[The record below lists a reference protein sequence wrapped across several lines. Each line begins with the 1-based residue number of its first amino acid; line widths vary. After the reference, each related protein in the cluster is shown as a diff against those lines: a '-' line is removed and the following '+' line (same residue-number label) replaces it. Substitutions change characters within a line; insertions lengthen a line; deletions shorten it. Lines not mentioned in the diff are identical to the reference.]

1 VFRWSILLAFVA
13 CILVTP
19 AAAQA
24 PAPTTTVFDGAYL
37 GVSRTFE
44 EATVPAHEGR
54 TWTHFCSSYG
64 LPAPLTIVNGVA
76 RTQWVGT
83 AEGSVS
89 PQGVL
94 VMRGPRGH
102 RFDGQIDGHGTVTGR
117 MTGPCSY
124 QFVWQKPPA
133 PTMPFDG
140 DYIGVSR
147 ESSGWGIECPQSGV
161 PAAVIIRN
169 SVALGSWQGTVSPQ
183 GALAIR
189 NQRFSRVDAQIDP
202 QGTVRGQN
210 SGPGCTTMF
219 VWRKQPG

>member
-54 TWTHFCSSYG
+54 TWTHFYSSYG

-89 PQGVL
+89 PQG
-94 VMRGPRGH
+94 
-102 RFDGQIDGHGTVTGR
+102 
-117 MTGPCSY
+117 
-124 QFVWQKPPA
+124 
-133 PTMPFDG
+133 
-140 DYIGVSR
+140 
-147 ESSGWGIECPQSGV
+147 
-161 PAAVIIRN
+161 
-169 SVALGSWQGTVSPQ
+169 
-183 GALAIR
+183 ALAIR

-202 QGTVRGQN
+202 QGTVKGQY